1 MFSLCYHQFS
11 DMIFNYVK
19 GQTKQTKKCMSVL
32 LKIIG
37 IEKDRDGNKPSVENW

>member
-1 MFSLCYHQFS
+1 
-11 DMIFNYVK
+11 MIFNYVK

-37 IEKDRDGNKPSVENW
+37 IEKEMEMNQVFKTDKAKWETQ